1 MTALIDILQ
10 KEKSVISEI
19 KQLASSRQRSYEA
32 IEWYRAN
39 AFEDGGVGHFLI
51 TNRFEE
57 IKKLDK
63 EIDTHF
69 LTLEAVRKEILEYFE
84 SIKEVDNAT

>member
-1 MTALIDILQ
+1 MTSLIDILQ
-10 KEKSVISEI
+10 KEKNIISEI
-19 KQLASSRQRSYEA
+19 KQLGSSRQRSYEA

-57 IKKLDK
+57 IKKLNK

-69 LTLEAVRKEILEYFE
+69 QTLEAVRKEILEYFE
-84 SIKEVDNAT
+84 SIKEETE